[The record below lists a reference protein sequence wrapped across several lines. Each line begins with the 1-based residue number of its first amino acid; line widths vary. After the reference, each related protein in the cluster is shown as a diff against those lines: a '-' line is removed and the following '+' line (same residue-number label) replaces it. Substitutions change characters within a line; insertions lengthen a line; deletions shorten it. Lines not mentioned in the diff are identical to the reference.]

1 MTGNKINITDYTTD
15 YINGYRRVGMMHR
28 LGNTMLIA
36 SRYYHQTGSERT
48 IVILVVAA
56 ILIASFP
63 IGTTINTKAVAIS
76 NNNNTNS
83 SSSKSNAICFDGDA
97 ADETYYVGYVDAI
110 NDFHHIKRYGI
121 TWFDSPQ
128 AEADYHRG
136 YRDGW
141 ADAKV
146 NGTTIDPECWD
157 TRVGN

>member
-1 MTGNKINITDYTTD
+1 MILLNREYYKDTSNLDRYRWYSSILLTF
-15 YINGYRRVGMMHR
+15 GYSKEDFCQLVGVCNHDIM
-28 LGNTMLIA
+28 
-36 SRYYHQTGSERT
+36 
-48 IVILVVAA
+48 AA

-63 IGTTINTKAVAIS
+63 IGTTINTKAAAVS

-83 SSSKSNAICFDGDA
+83 SNSKSNAICFDRDA

-121 TWFDSPQ
+121 TAFFNLQ

-136 YRDGW
+136 YQDGW

-146 NGTTIDPECWD
+146 NGTTIDSECWD